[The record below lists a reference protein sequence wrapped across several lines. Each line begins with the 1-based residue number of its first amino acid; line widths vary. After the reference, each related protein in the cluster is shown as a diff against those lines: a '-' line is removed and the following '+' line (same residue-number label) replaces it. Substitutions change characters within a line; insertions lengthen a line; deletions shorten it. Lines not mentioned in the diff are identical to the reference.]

1 MNQAAEWIARA
12 RAFHSRQLATHRRVF
27 RLGKS
32 RIFLTTGQ
40 AVTTSGSLVAAN
52 ATYTAGMP
60 SWTFW
65 VVLVGGYMGGRYAY
79 PIPDNSIASKR
90 GPSHVLPQGDAQLD
104 NMTPEEIRSY
114 ENNMMLAHGIKE
126 PRGLGTA
133 QALNRQRQAVQL
145 TAETTGLPKT
155 ALDWMSLSDVQVY
168 RAVAGR
174 HDFFKKRWLAYE
186 VDARLQL
193 DYPAMSDA
201 SFPPTAA
208 MIRAMRAADEAR
220 PSGLLREY
228 QTAVESFREALAA
241 AEAAAGVPKQ

>member
-1 MNQAAEWIARA
+1 MNQAAEWIERA
-12 RAFHSRQLATHRRVF
+12 RTFHNRQLATHRRVF

-40 AVTTSGSLVAAN
+40 AVTTSGALLAAN
-52 ATYTAGMP
+52 STYTVGMP

-65 VVLVGGYMGGRYAY
+65 VVLVGGYLGGRYAY

-90 GPSHVLPQGDAQLD
+90 GPSHVLPQGDTQLD
-104 NMTPEEIRSY
+104 SMTPEEIRSY
-114 ENNMMLAHGIKE
+114 ENNIMLAHGIRE

-133 QALNRQRQAVQL
+133 QALNRQRQAVQQ
-145 TAETTGLPKT
+145 TSEATGIPKT
-155 ALDWMSLSDVQVY
+155 ALAGMSLADLQVY
-168 RAVAGR
+168 KAAAGR

-186 VDARLQL
+186 VDPRLQL
-193 DYPAMSDA
+193 YYPAMSDA

-208 MIRAMRAADEAR
+208 MIRAMRAADDAR

-228 QTAVESFREALAA
+228 QTAVEAFREALAA
-241 AEAAAGVPKQ
+241 AETAAGVPKQ